1 MIKRLREKSDYRY
14 QLTWPR
20 EVMTPRA
27 KRKREMALYIL
38 PLVICSVGRDRQDGD
53 NMDGEILLEGVVF
66 IVRKVVSYR

>member
-38 PLVICSVGRDRQDGD
+38 PLLRCSVGRYRKDGD
-53 NMDGEILLEGVVF
+53 NMGGGIT
-66 IVRKVVSYR
+66 